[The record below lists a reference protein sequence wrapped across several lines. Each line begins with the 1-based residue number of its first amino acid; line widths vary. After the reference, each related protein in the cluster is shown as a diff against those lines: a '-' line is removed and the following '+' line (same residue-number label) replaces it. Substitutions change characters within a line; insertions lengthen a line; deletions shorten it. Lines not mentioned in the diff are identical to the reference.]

1 MQQPGDPGQGDPGG
15 GQWPPGYNVPHQQQQ
30 HYYQNQNAPWQDP
43 YHSIRESLKSG
54 KSDKNVFRPVI
65 K

>member
-1 MQQPGDPGQGDPGG
+1 MQQPGGPEGSS
-15 GQWPPGYNVPHQQQQ
+15 QWPLDYNVPHQQQHHHQ
-30 HYYQNQNAPWQDP
+30 NYYQNQNNVWQDP